1 MLEGPCRVYKSR
13 WEDRLQGGRRAKG
26 WKARPADGMA
36 EAEGAD
42 GRAGGKLGIIG
53 WLSCYLLVELYIRME
68 GIPWWPGFPEPSF
81 M

>member
-1 MLEGPCRVYKSR
+1 MPTQGIRTPSEG
-13 WEDRLQGGRRAKG
+13 QAAGREAKPG
-26 WKARPADGMA
+26 KARPADGMA